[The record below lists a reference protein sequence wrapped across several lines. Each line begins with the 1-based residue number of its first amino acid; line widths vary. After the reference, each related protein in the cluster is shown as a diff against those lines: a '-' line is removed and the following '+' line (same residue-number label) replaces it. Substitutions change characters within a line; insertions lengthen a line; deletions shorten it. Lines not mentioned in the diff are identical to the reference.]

1 MWTGSATPF
10 CGQAGEGK
18 PECVKGIEPAASAK
32 ADRSGKGIEPAA
44 SAKADCNVK
53 GSEPA
58 ASAEAACSGK
68 GSEPAASSKAERIRK
83 GSEAGGIGRS
93 GLQGKERK
101 PAAAAVFSASET
113 EETG

>member
-1 MWTGSATPF
+1 MPF
-10 CGQAGEGK
+10 CGRAGEGK

-32 ADRSGKGIEPAA
+32 ADCS
-44 SAKADCNVK
+44 VK

-83 GSEAGGIGRS
+83 GSEAGGIIQS
-93 GLQGKERK
+93 GAHQERQ
-101 PAAAAVFSASET
+101 
-113 EETG
+113 